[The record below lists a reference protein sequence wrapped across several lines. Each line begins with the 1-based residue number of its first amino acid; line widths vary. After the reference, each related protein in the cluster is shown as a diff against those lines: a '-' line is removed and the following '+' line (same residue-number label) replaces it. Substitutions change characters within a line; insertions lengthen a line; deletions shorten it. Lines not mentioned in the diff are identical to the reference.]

1 MEQGEEK
8 KEVGLASSNHCVV
21 IRGSKLFALPS
32 CACAAVFSGF
42 LRSSTS
48 ALARTARTR
57 SEGFRYRAEASVG
70 SIYIWRR
77 LPR

>member
-32 CACAAVFSGF
+32 CACAAVL
-42 LRSSTS
+42 LRSTS
-48 ALARTARTR
+48 ALARTR

-70 SIYIWRR
+70 SIYICRR